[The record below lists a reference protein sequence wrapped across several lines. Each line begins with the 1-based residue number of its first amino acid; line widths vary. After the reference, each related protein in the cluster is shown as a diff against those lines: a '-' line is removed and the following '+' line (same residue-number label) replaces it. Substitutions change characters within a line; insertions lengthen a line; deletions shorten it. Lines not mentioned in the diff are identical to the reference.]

1 MPPQVNPEPGKTDLG
16 DKEIEVVETKEH
28 GPRAG

>member
-1 MPPQVNPEPGKTDLG
+1 MW

-28 GPRAG
+28 ALVNKTAHAVEEVSL